1 MKRILIVEDDVYT
14 RYLCETLLRKEGYE
28 ISAAASAQ
36 MALQQ
41 LSEYRFD
48 LLLLDLNLPDGDGI
62 EMAQTIR
69 KQYPEIKILM
79 MTVRQEADDRLSGFE
94 SGANDY
100 MTKPFRPGEL
110 LHRVNN
116 LIGNSAGT
124 ESASVK
130 RYCLLNQH
138 QFDVEG
144 HCLLDRKDEKLKLTN
159 GEFRL
164 LSCLLASQGKPVSR
178 STLLDEVTQGERD
191 GHPRTVDV
199 LIYRLRK
206 VIETDPHHPSVLIT
220 VKGFGYQLDPSE
232 KH

>member
-1 MKRILIVEDDVYT
+1 MKRILIVEDDAYT
-14 RYLCETLLRKEGYE
+14 RYLCETLLCKEEYE
-28 ISAAASAQ
+28 ISVADSAQ
-36 MALQQ
+36 VALQQ
-41 LSEYRFD
+41 LAEYRFD

-116 LIGNSAGT
+116 LIGNLV
-124 ESASVK
+124 ESEPDQVQHH
-130 RYCLLNQH
+130 CLLNQH
-138 QFDVEG
+138 RFDVEG
-144 HCLLDRKDEKLKLTN
+144 HCLLDTKGEKLKLTN

-178 STLLDEVTQGERD
+178 STLLDEVTRGERD

-206 VIETDPHHPSVLIT
+206 VIEADPHHPTVLIT
-220 VKGFGYQLDPSE
+220 VKGFGYQLEPSE
-232 KH
+232 KR